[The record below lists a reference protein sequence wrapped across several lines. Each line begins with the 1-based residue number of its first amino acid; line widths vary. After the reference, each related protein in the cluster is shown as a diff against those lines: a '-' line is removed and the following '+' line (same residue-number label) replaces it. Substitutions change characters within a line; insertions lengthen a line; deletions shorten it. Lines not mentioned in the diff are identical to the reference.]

1 MSINATITIDDNS
14 QIILPLELNQ
24 YLNLISSEWLKVKIE
39 SDVIILIPPKAL
51 DEETIESLIHAGIL
65 IDIK

>member
-1 MSINATITIDDNS
+1 MSVNATITIDENG

-24 YLNLISSEWLKVKIE
+24 YLNLKSFEWLKVKIE
-39 SDVIILIPPKAL
+39 SDVIILVPPKAL

-65 IDIK
+65 IDTE